1 MNKETQRQLET
12 LLTAGVAFGLKSLVI
27 DRFVEDPLPEERGFK
42 DDVVRA
48 VTTAVSTVLAS
59 AIVRRLVRSR
69 WGT

>member
-1 MNKETQRQLET
+1 
-12 LLTAGVAFGLKSLVI
+12 LKSLVI
-27 DRFVEDPLPEERGFK
+27 DRFIEDPLPEERGFK